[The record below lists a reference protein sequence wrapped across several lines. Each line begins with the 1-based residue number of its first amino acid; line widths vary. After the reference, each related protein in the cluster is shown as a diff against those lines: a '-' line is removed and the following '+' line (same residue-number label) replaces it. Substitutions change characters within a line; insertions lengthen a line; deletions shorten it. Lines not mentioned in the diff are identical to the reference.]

1 MGTISGEERRKAERS
16 VRDDYTL
23 NLSSGGRPYGD
34 VQLRDVSTRG
44 IGLQVGG
51 DLKVGQQLNVELFV
65 PGGSITATASVVWAE
80 PFHMGYRGG
89 AKFTSLGW
97 FGRRKLARSLGG
109 KDGRDSWFDL
119 ILIAIAAGLGALVA
133 VDLLK

>member
-1 MGTISGEERRKAERS
+1 MGTISGQERRKAERS

-23 NLSSGGRPYGD
+23 NLSSGGRPYTD
-34 VQLRDVSTRG
+34 VQLRDVSTKG

-51 DLKVGQQLNVELFV
+51 DLKVGQQLRVELLI
-65 PGGSITATASVVWAE
+65 PGGTVSANAAVVWAE

-109 KDGRDSWFDL
+109 SDGCDSWLDL
-119 ILIAIAAGLGALVA
+119 VLIAVAAGLGALVA

>member
-1 MGTISGEERRKAERS
+1 MGTISGQERRKAERS

-23 NLSSGGRPYGD
+23 NLSSGGRPYTD
-34 VQLRDVSTRG
+34 VQLRDVSTKG

-51 DLKVGQQLNVELFV
+51 DLKVGQQLRFERLI
-65 PGGSITATASVVWAE
+65 PGGAVSANAAVVWAE

-97 FGRRKLARSLGG
+97 FGRRKLARSL
-109 KDGRDSWFDL
+109 DFSIAYLPREHNHEANRLADS
-119 ILIAIAAGLGALVA
+119 A
-133 VDLLK
+133 VRLRTQS

>member
-1 MGTISGEERRKAERS
+1 MGTISGEERRKAERA

-34 VQLRDVSTRG
+34 VQLRDISTKG
-44 IGLQVGG
+44 IGIQVGG
-51 DLKVGQQLNVELFV
+51 DLKVGQQLRVELLV
-65 PGGSITATASVVWAE
+65 PEGRVTVNASVVWAE

-109 KDGRDSWFDL
+109 KDGNDSWFDL
-119 ILIAIAAGLGALVA
+119 VLIAIAAGLGALVA